1 MPKWQ
6 VSLTRDTSQDAE
18 LVIEA
23 ETAEEAKQIFLHDMD
38 RDVIEWREG
47 DWLGDADIVEVLPAR
62 DDTELTPLDAGRQK
76 PRLDDGDTRKEFADI
91 ADEIHRILED
101 NEVGKNRVVLG
112 PKTSADC
119 TLLPS
124 VWARWPACSLPI
136 TQKAEHPITC
146 TSTPLRSSVA
156 G

>member
-18 LVIEA
+18 VVVEA

-62 DDTELTPLDAGRQK
+62 DDAELTSLDAGRPK
-76 PRLDDGDTRKEFADI
+76 PRPDDGEIRNEFADI
-91 ADEIHRILED
+91 AGKIRRILQD
-101 NEVGKNRVVLG
+101 NDAGKSRVVLDSEDVVALHG
-112 PKTSADC
+112 IADRLSAMPGVL
-119 TLLPS
+119 TLNS
-124 VWARWPACSLPI
+124 PI
-136 TQKAEHPITC
+136 
-146 TSTPLRSSVA
+146 